1 MKTSVIDIGLQWEA
15 PALTLA
21 LSQVFNQGE
30 AAQVIVNTTGS
41 SGIRKRVLLSTDAI
55 GKSAELSNAQ
65 VGAVPGN
72 IWSLLLPINHVA
84 GLNVLARAIKLGS
97 EVVSVN
103 ETADYTAIVPTQL
116 HRALFGDAKLLEHLQ
131 RCKSV
136 LVGGSPASKT
146 ILEAAKKAGI
156 TVVTTYG
163 MTETSGGCVYNNKAL
178 SGVSVTVDQSGRLMI
193 KGPILA
199 SGYENNQELWNKN
212 FKDGWFTTSDL
223 GTVIGDEVQVIGR
236 ADDVVISGGENIS
249 LTSIEIELAANIPC
263 VKFLATSIADP
274 EWGQKICLISNN
286 EIDHDRIAELL
297 KTNLGKQFVPK
308 EFLVMKQIPE
318 IGIGK
323 PDRVK
328 ASQIFMDKQR

>member
-21 LSQVFNQGE
+21 LSEVFNQGQ

-41 SGIRKRVLLSTDAI
+41 SGIRKRTLLSTDAI

-65 VGAVPGN
+65 VGAEPGN
-72 IWSLLLPINHVA
+72 TWSLLLPINHVA

-116 HRALFGDAKLLEHLQ
+116 HRALFGDAKLLEHIQ
-131 RCKSV
+131 KCKSV

-146 ILEAAKKAGI
+146 ILEAAAKVGI
-156 TVVTTYG
+156 NVVTTYG

-178 SGVSVTVDQSGRLMI
+178 PDVSVKADESGLLMI

-199 SGYENNQELWNKN
+199 NGYENNQELWNEK
-212 FKDGWFTTSDL
+212 FKDGWFLTSDL
-223 GTVIGDEVQVIGR
+223 GTVKDNEVQIIGR

-249 LTSIEIELAANIPC
+249 LTSIEIELAANFPC
-263 VKFLATSIADP
+263 VKFLATAIADT
-274 EWGQKICLISNN
+274 EWGQKICLISDY
-286 EIDHDRIAELL
+286 EIDIDQVTQVL
-297 KTNLGKQFVPK
+297 KNNLGKQFVPK
-308 EFLVMKQIPE
+308 EFLVVKQIPE

-328 ASQIFMDKQR
+328 ASQLFLDKQR

>member
-1 MKTSVIDIGLQWEA
+1 MKTSVIDIGLQWET

-21 LSQVFNQGE
+21 LSAAINQGE
-30 AAQVIVNTTGS
+30 AGQVIVETTGS
-41 SGIRKRVLLSTDAI
+41 SGIRKRVQLSANAI
-55 GKSAELSNAQ
+55 AASAELSNAQ
-65 VGAVPGN
+65 VGAKTGDV
-72 IWSLLLPINHVA
+72 WSLLLPTNHIA

-97 EVVSVN
+97 EVVSVD
-103 ETADYTAIVPTQL
+103 ESADYTAIVPTQL
-116 HRALFGDAKLLEHLQ
+116 HRAISGDAKLLEHLQ

-146 ILEAAKKAGI
+146 ILEAATKAGI

-178 SGVSVTVDQSGRLMI
+178 PGVSVTVDQSGRLMI

-199 SGYENNQELWNKN
+199 SGYENNQELWNEN

-263 VKFLATSIADP
+263 VNFLATSIADP
-274 EWGQKICLISNN
+274 EWGQKICLISDM
-286 EIDHDRIAELL
+286 EIDLDLISQVL
-297 KTNLGKQFVPK
+297 KNNLGKQFVPK
-308 EFLVMKQIPE
+308 EYLLVKPIPE

-328 ASQIFMDKQR
+328 ASQLFLDKQR